1 MISIS
6 KRLRV
11 TLIYLATAGA
21 GNLAWEVL
29 QLPLYT
35 IWYTAPV
42 ASIAF
47 AVLHCTLGD
56 VLIAA
61 ASLALAVLALGR
73 PEWPENAG
81 TYLRVAY
88 LALGL
93 GVAYTVF
100 SEWVQVELLGN
111 WAYSAKMPRLPWLG
125 TGLAPFAQW
134 FVVPTAAFWLAA
146 PHRCKPA
153 RRQISGGRV

>member
-1 MISIS
+1 MRS

-11 TLIYLATAGA
+11 TLIYLATAAA
-21 GNLAWEVL
+21 GHLAWEVL

-35 IWYTAPV
+35 IWYTAPA

-47 AVLHCTLGD
+47 AVLHCSLGD

-61 ASLALAVLALGR
+61 ASLALSVLALGR
-73 PEWPENAG
+73 SGWPENARI
-81 TYLRVAY
+81 YLRVAY
-88 LALGL
+88 LAVGL
-93 GVAYTVF
+93 GATYTVL
-100 SEWVQVELLGN
+100 SEWVNAEVLGK

-134 FVVPTAAFWLAA
+134 FVVPLAGFWLAA
-146 PHRCKPA
+146 RLCGKPVG
-153 RRQISGGRV
+153 QQQ